1 MDSRLLYDLV
11 MCETDIDGAL
21 RRFSGDE
28 SLYTSCLYAFLEDTA
43 MKELEEAIALRAWDD
58 AFTAA
63 HALKG
68 LAGNMGFVPL
78 FHAAGELVILIRAGR
93 LQQLGDSFAQVKRC
107 YAQISTAVRQS
118 AVAQAGKESGHE
130 QSLG

>member
-1 MDSRLLYDLV
+1 MNTDLLYAL
-11 MCETDIDGAL
+11 MLCETDIDGVM

-28 SLYTSCLYAFLEDTA
+28 ALYMTCLNGFLDDPT
-43 MKELEEAIALRAWDD
+43 MDELNAAIENGAWDE

-78 FHAAGELVILIRAGR
+78 FHASAELVILIRAGR
-93 LQQLGDSFAQVKRC
+93 TGEVDASFAEVKRC
-107 YAQISTAVRQS
+107 YGQITSTICQCCDTDTK
-118 AVAQAGKESGHE
+118 GECK
-130 QSLG
+130 